1 MLEKNLPKFI
11 LPAGCSVWL
20 KDISADCKW
29 GVIKTVEG
37 MGEQGERDM
46 LEDVME
52 VCKELDSLVVAPV
65 VGQLVGVWQEKRW
78 VRGVV
83 EKVEDDVCV
92 WLHGADHLC

>member
-1 MLEKNLPKFI
+1 
-11 LPAGCSVWL
+11 
-20 KDISADCKW
+20 
-29 GVIKTVEG
+29 
-37 MGEQGERDM
+37 
-46 LEDVME
+46 ME
-52 VCKELDSLVVAPV
+52 VCRELDSLMVAPV